1 MSIKLLSL
9 FSFLLFGSISF
20 GQSIFDINQ
29 IHTVNIN
36 FYDADWDYQLDSL
49 ASLNSGT
56 GSGTERILAE
66 VIINGNQFDSCG
78 VRYKGNSS
86 MDTSKVKNPFNIDL
100 NYTIPG
106 QEFQGKDKIKL
117 ANCYTDPSMVR
128 EALTYEIANQYM
140 DCPRA
145 SFVELS
151 INGNFIGIYTNTES
165 IDNEFLNE
173 HFGSSNNPFFKCDP
187 VSFELFGDNSNLAY
201 HPDTMAYDTLYD
213 QKSIGGLT
221 ALQALTYELENNP
234 NTIEQHLDVD
244 RALWFLAL
252 SSALVHNDGYT
263 AFAHNFYI
271 YQMDNGRWSII
282 LWDVNMSFAGLLWN
296 GTGIWPG
303 GETDLIEQDPYL
315 HISATNFRPL
325 ISQLLSI
332 DKYKRMYT
340 AHYKTIMEE
349 NISNNSY
356 MQRAQFMSDLIAPV
370 VQNEQ
375 YLEYTYQEFQDN
387 ITDNVGSG
395 WELRLGLENLM
406 SNREIYLNGIPEF
419 QALQPTISNINVPVE
434 PNPFSLIN
442 ITADASNANSLTL
455 GYRYNEFDVFTKAP
469 MFDDGAHNDG
479 AAGDGT
485 YGIDIT
491 ILGTDMQYY
500 FYADNANAGA
510 FSPVRAEYEFYH
522 LSPKKDLII
531 NELSATNSTI
541 QADLNG
547 DYDDWVEVYNSSDVA
562 VNLADYHLSDE
573 SGNLIKWS
581 FPNFMLQPDS
591 YFIVWCDDQTGQSGV
606 HANFKLSSAG
616 EGLYLSDNLG
626 FLVDYVEYPPQ
637 TTDITYGR
645 LPNGTG
651 PFKFLYPTFGTI
663 NTTAVGI
670 DEPDTVADSDLMVYP
685 NPTNT
690 IVNLKFDGQTN
701 THFRIY
707 DLHGKLIKSID
718 FTNSEIQS
726 LDVST
731 YDKGIYIIT
740 DGSGITKKLVVN

>member
-1 MSIKLLSL
+1 MKKPLLAALSIFLCSSL
-9 FSFLLFGSISF
+9 GF

-49 ASLNSGT
+49 ASLNAGT

-66 VIINGNQFDSCG
+66 VIINGTAFDSCG

-100 NYTIPG
+100 NYTIAG
-106 QEFQGKDKIKL
+106 QEYQGKDKIKL
-117 ANCYTDPSMVR
+117 ANCFTDPSMVR

-173 HFGSSNNPFFKCDP
+173 HFGTSNNAFFKCDP
-187 VSFELFGDNSNLAY
+187 ISFELFGDNSNLSY
-201 HPDTMAYDTLYD
+201 HSDTMAYDTLYD
-213 QKSIGGLT
+213 QKSLYGLT
-221 ALQALTYELENNP
+221 ELQELTYELENNP
-234 NTIEQHLDVD
+234 NTIEQFLDVD

-263 AFAHNFYI
+263 AFAHNFYV
-271 YQMDNGRWSII
+271 YKMDNGRWSVI

-303 GETDLIEQDPYL
+303 GETDLVEQDPYI
-315 HISATNFRPL
+315 HIAATTYRPL

-340 AHYKTIMEE
+340 AHYKTIIAE
-349 NISNNSY
+349 NISNGSY
-356 MQRAQFMSDLIAPV
+356 LQRAQFMSDLISPV
-370 VQNEQ
+370 VQTELYNE
-375 YLEYTYQEFQDN
+375 YSFQEFQDN
-387 ITDNVGSG
+387 VTVNVGSG
-395 WELRLGLENLM
+395 WDLRLGLENLM
-406 SNREIYLNGIPEF
+406 SNRETYLNALPEF
-419 QALQPTISNINVPVE
+419 QATQPTISNIVVPVE
-434 PNPFSLIN
+434 PNPFTLIN
-442 ITADASNANSLTL
+442 ITADATNSNTMTL

-479 AAGDGT
+479 AAGDGK
-485 YGIDIT
+485 YGIDIS

-500 FYADNANAGA
+500 FYADNATAGA

-562 VNLADYHLSDE
+562 VNLSDYHLSDE

-581 FPNFMLQPDS
+581 FPNFILQPDS

-616 EGLYLSDNLG
+616 EGLYLADNLG

-670 DEPDTVADSDLMVYP
+670 GENQDVVRNELIIYP
-685 NPTNT
+685 NPTT
-690 IVNLKFDGQTN
+690 DFVNLQFSNSTN
-701 THFRIY
+701 ADLMILDLNGKILDRIPFNNS
-707 DLHGKLIKSID
+707 SI
-718 FTNSEIQS
+718 EI

-731 YDKGIYIIT
+731 YSKGIYVIT
-740 DGSGITKKLVVN
+740 DGISLSKKLIVQ